1 MTKPSVTAEEKER
14 LKREEMERMRNNF
27 LSIRPDND
35 KALENDLRRQAPV
48 PLSPQD
54 LVLKESLE
62 AFPTLRV
69 PGRRR
74 SSISEFKIGKNK
86 KLPTSLL

>member
-1 MTKPSVTAEEKER
+1 MLKTAVALTHAQSVVAVPFFFWRATATMTKPSVTAEEKER

-48 PLSPQD
+48 PLS
-54 LVLKESLE
+54 
-62 AFPTLRV
+62 R
-69 PGRRR
+69 
-74 SSISEFKIGKNK
+74 KI
-86 KLPTSLL
+86 LF